1 MLGLEQSNRAKE
13 IEREWRLLELL
24 S

>member
-1 MLGLEQSNRAKE
+1 MAGLEQSNRAKE